1 MTMFRVTPVL
11 CAGCASGKIGF
22 CASLNVAAIERIAGV
37 ARTLQFKKS
46 QIITRDEDA
55 QITPL
60 IVRSGM
66 IKVSHT
72 LTDGRQQIVDFLT
85 AGDVLIHQA
94 AGKAASATVET
105 TTDVVACE
113 VSLADLETVCIA
125 TPELGQSLLCAV
137 LGEIERKNQQVMMLG
152 RKRSDER
159 IASFLLDFSDRAVRR
174 GDPAEYLNLPMSR
187 AEIADYLSLTTETVS
202 RAFSV
207 LREERIVKLPKPHE
221 VEICDLAGLLEV
233 AGGGANL
240 SVR

>member
-1 MTMFRVTPVL
+1 MFRVTPVL
-11 CAGCASGKIGF
+11 CAGCTSGKIGF
-22 CASLNVAAIERIAGV
+22 CASLNVAAVERIAGA
-37 ARTLQFKKS
+37 ARALRFQKS

-55 QITPL
+55 PMTPL
-60 IVRSGM
+60 ILRSGM

-72 LTDGRQQIVDFLT
+72 FTDGRQQIIDFLT

-94 AGKAASATVET
+94 AGNAESASVEA

-113 VSLADLETVCIA
+113 VSLSDLETVCTA
-125 TPELGQSLLCAV
+125 TPDLGQSLLRAV

-159 IASFLLDFSDRAVRR
+159 IASFLLDFSERAARR
-174 GDPAEYLNLPMSR
+174 GESAEYLNLPMSR

-207 LREERIVKLPKPHE
+207 LRKERIVKLPKPHE
-221 VEICDLAGLLEV
+221 VVICDLAGLLEI
-233 AGGGANL
+233 ADGGANL
-240 SVR
+240 SAR